1 MRPPERAVLR
11 EFWLSIRRGAAT
23 DEAAAGLG
31 YTKRTGTRWFRQ
43 AGGVVPAYVT
53 AQPGR
58 RNLAFEEREEIF
70 AGVER
75 GDSIRLICQQPG
87 PGALDGAARTAAE
100 HAASAIPTSL
110 PAWLSSHQAVE
121 LPTLPGATPGRVH
134 GAPTEA
140 GQAGDQARA
149 ARAGA
154 SQTEGETQSSA
165 DLG

>member
-70 AGVER
+70 AGVAFEPPSR
-75 GDSIRLICQQPG
+75 GTTDPPWRNSG
-87 PGALDGAARTAAE
+87 PSSWRADRSRPSWRPSSSC
-100 HAASAIPTSL
+100 ASWCKPN
-110 PAWLSSHQAVE
+110 
-121 LPTLPGATPGRVH
+121 
-134 GAPTEA
+134 
-140 GQAGDQARA
+140 
-149 ARAGA
+149 
-154 SQTEGETQSSA
+154 
-165 DLG
+165 